1 MGTRKPHGLR
11 LPLCPYCEGRFLY
24 GDVRRHIR
32 DKPGVCPNCGKR
44 FIIRAKGR
52 IVLLWCIAGVLLCLL
67 NLLFWSLEQV
77 NVLFIAG
84 LTAVLLCCLFPL
96 HPFVVRYRRLQDPLP
111 PGRRRGADGKKG
123 GKTG

>member
-1 MGTRKPHGLR
+1 MACACPCAPTVRAVFYMGMSAGIFGIKRA
-11 LPLCPYCEGRFLY
+11 
-24 GDVRRHIR
+24 
-32 DKPGVCPNCGKR
+32 CGKR

>member
-32 DKPGVCPNCGKR
+32 DKTGVCPNCGKR

-123 GKTG
+123 GKKG

>member
-1 MGTRKPHGLR
+1 MGTSAGIF
-11 LPLCPYCEGRFLY
+11 G
-24 GDVRRHIR
+24 I
-32 DKPGVCPNCGKR
+32 KR
-44 FIIRAKGR
+44 AFAPTAANVLLFAPRR

>member
-1 MGTRKPHGLR
+1 MTAEQYKPIYHWFSDHPAVKRLVVFLDR
-11 LPLCPYCEGRFLY
+11 WLPLVPF
-24 GDVRRHIR
+24 
-32 DKPGVCPNCGKR
+32 VCYP
-44 FIIRAKGR
+44 
-52 IVLLWCIAGVLLCLL
+52 VLLCLL

-84 LTAVLLCCLFPL
+84 LIAVLLCCLFPL

>member
-1 MGTRKPHGLR
+1 MRIKPVTAVFLGLE
-11 LPLCPYCEGRFLY
+11 LALYAAFLALDLTGQGGATIWLKY
-24 GDVRRHIR
+24 
-32 DKPGVCPNCGKR
+32 
-44 FIIRAKGR
+44 
-52 IVLLWCIAGVLLCLL
+52 AGVLLCLL

>member
-32 DKPGVCPNCGKR
+32 DKTGVCPNCGKR

-52 IVLLWCIAGVLLCLL
+52 IVLLWCIAG
-67 NLLFWSLEQV
+67 
-77 NVLFIAG
+77 
-84 LTAVLLCCLFPL
+84 VLLCCLFPL